1 MVDRVT
7 YSPSRIP
14 VPIKSPSRSVNGRC
28 LPFID
33 QDDRS
38 RVKEDYVQTNSEN
51 GMLEKLDIETTENKL
66 KKPGKEAG
74 FETFVM
80 TGDMIIQTSR
90 KQELVKNSVA
100 ASKIPSPSKDMLCD
114 SQKILEPKP
123 SVSQEFD
130 RALVSEF
137 KSDGLANVDQRS
149 AESGFVEDQA
159 LMSDSGTMERKQSKT
174 RDQSSV
180 SDLSEVSS
188 EEIIDMIESQISNTS
203 NLSGEMVQSQLSAL
217 SSLSSDTSKSQVSAI
232 SNLSDISLSSD
243 LKSDTSEQTIFR
255 QDIEQSGPSTTVNAE
270 NYYNVSLYDDRETS
284 SLPWDI
290 NRNPD
295 NYTQVDSPCMS
306 DTGEITFED
315 KESQRNPKKLATSKS
330 SEKIV
335 LGTTHNGHPVVRPS
349 KSHENY
355 LQAGT
360 DFALV
365 NIDIEDNMTFSLDQI
380 PQHAD
385 SSSSSLEKMVEDSP
399 QLSRSLQNSPER
411 RSDRSADRV
420 FMPGFIS
427 LEEPRI
433 IRAKCKD
440 IQQQKAD
447 TCENNSAETNIVS
460 ELSEQYRCHEL
471 SVLDENNSPERGHN
485 TTDSSHTFGAT
496 INLPSDRSAALD
508 MAVGRG
514 SELPSQLFDIDYDAD
529 SLYHQPNKT
538 VDRPSA
544 QRLAKRL
551 YSLSGFRKSDV
562 CRHLCK
568 KNEFS
573 SMVAEEYLKLFDFA
587 SDSLDSALRKFLIQ
601 FSLIGETQE
610 RERVLAHFSQR
621 YITCNPGS
629 FNSEDACHTL
639 TCAIML
645 LNTDLHGQNLG
656 RKMTCV
662 EFVDNLAEL
671 NDGDNFPK
679 EVLKA
684 IYSAI
689 KSEPIEWAVDDDIEE
704 GDSQLED
711 KSPAPP
717 KQNYVGSN
725 PFLDLPD
732 PSKAKEYKK
741 GYVMRKC
748 CFDPDGKRTLFGKR
762 SWKMYYAVLSDMII
776 YLYKDEHAVK
786 KKGLVEASHNIIRIH
801 HALASKAT
809 DYKKKQHVMRLHTA
823 DAAECLF
830 QTSDSKE
837 LQDWID
843 TINFIAA
850 TLSAPPLPGAV
861 GSQRRFQRPLLPASH
876 TNLPLREQM
885 QYNEERVNHLEM
897 DLHEHRIYPPEKGAK
912 ARIIQDFLEKGTY
925 LENELK
931 RYKTYVYL
939 LQSKMA
945 AHPEYEPS
953 LVETAI
959 GEVEESSTGSDVQT
973 SDLGLSRPLHRSLSD
988 RGPVPDPVLM
998 HGLAVQVDSLT
1009 GEYINTDTYVT
1020 YL

>member
-28 LPFID
+28 LPYID

-38 RVKEDYVQTNSEN
+38 RVKENYVTTNSEN
-51 GMLEKLDIETTENKL
+51 GVLEQLDIETPGNKL

-90 KQELVKNSVA
+90 KQDLVKNMVA
-100 ASKIPSPSKDMLCD
+100 STKIPSPTHKDVLCD
-114 SQKILEPKP
+114 SPRMIEPKP

-149 AESGFVEDQA
+149 AESGFVEDQT

-188 EEIIDMIESQISNTS
+188 EEIIDMVESQISNSS
-203 NLSGEMVQSQLSAL
+203 NLSGEMVQSRLSAL

-255 QDIEQSGPSTTVNAE
+255 QDIEPSGPSTIPNAE
-270 NYYNVSLYDDRETS
+270 NYYIVSYDDRETS

-295 NYTQVDSPCMS
+295 NYAQVDSPCMS
-306 DTGEITFED
+306 DTGEMTLEEENE
-315 KESQRNPKKLATSKS
+315 ESSRNSKKIATSKS
-330 SEKIV
+330 AEKIV

-365 NIDIEDNMTFSLDQI
+365 NIDIDDNMTFSLDQI

-385 SSSSSLEKMVEDSP
+385 SSSSSLEKMVDDSP

-411 RSDRSADRV
+411 KSDRSADRV

-440 IQQQKAD
+440 SQQQKAE
-447 TCENNSAETNIVS
+447 TCENNSAESNVS
-460 ELSEQYRCHEL
+460 ENSDTAEQYRRHEL
-471 SVLDENNSPERGHN
+471 SVLDENMSSERGVN
-485 TTDSSHTFGAT
+485 ISDSHTFGAA
-496 INLPSDRSAALD
+496 INLPTDHSAAMD

-514 SELPSQLFDIDYDAD
+514 SELPSQLFDVDYDAD

-551 YSLSGFRKSDV
+551 YNLNGFRKSDV

-568 KNEFS
+568 K
-573 SMVAEEYLKLFDFA
+573 
-587 SDSLDSALRKFLIQ
+587 
-601 FSLIGETQE
+601 
-610 RERVLAHFSQR
+610 
-621 YITCNPGS
+621 
-629 FNSEDACHTL
+629 
-639 TCAIML
+639 
-645 LNTDLHGQNLG
+645 
-656 RKMTCV
+656 
-662 EFVDNLAEL
+662 
-671 NDGDNFPK
+671 
-679 EVLKA
+679 
-684 IYSAI
+684 
-689 KSEPIEWAVDDDIEE
+689 
-704 GDSQLED
+704 
-711 KSPAPP
+711 
-717 KQNYVGSN
+717 
-725 PFLDLPD
+725 
-732 PSKAKEYKK
+732 
-741 GYVMRKC
+741 
-748 CFDPDGKRTLFGKR
+748 
-762 SWKMYYAVLSDMII
+762 
-776 YLYKDEHAVK
+776 
-786 KKGLVEASHNIIRIH
+786 
-801 HALASKAT
+801 
-809 DYKKKQHVMRLHTA
+809 
-823 DAAECLF
+823 
-830 QTSDSKE
+830 
-837 LQDWID
+837 
-843 TINFIAA
+843 
-850 TLSAPPLPGAV
+850 
-861 GSQRRFQRPLLPASH
+861 
-876 TNLPLREQM
+876 
-885 QYNEERVNHLEM
+885 
-897 DLHEHRIYPPEKGAK
+897 
-912 ARIIQDFLEKGTY
+912 
-925 LENELK
+925 
-931 RYKTYVYL
+931 
-939 LQSKMA
+939 
-945 AHPEYEPS
+945 
-953 LVETAI
+953 
-959 GEVEESSTGSDVQT
+959 
-973 SDLGLSRPLHRSLSD
+973 
-988 RGPVPDPVLM
+988 
-998 HGLAVQVDSLT
+998 
-1009 GEYINTDTYVT
+1009 
-1020 YL
+1020 